1 MQWRGRRESSNVDDR
16 RGLGGGK
23 ILGGGIGALIIGVI
37 VYLLGGDPSVIMDQ
51 QQVQTQPQ
59 TAEQKAA
66 EDTLAQFSK
75 VVMAETE
82 DVWHQIF
89 SQMGATYEDPTLV
102 LFSGYVE
109 TACGNASSAV
119 GPFYCPL
126 DKKVFIDLSFCN
138 ELKERFQAP
147 GDFAI
152 AYVIAHE
159 VGHHVQN
166 LLGISDKV
174 QRAKERMSETEAN
187 KLSVKLELQADFFA
201 GVWAHHTQQ
210 MKNILEEGD
219 IDEALNAASAVGDDK
234 IQEQTQGRIV
244 PDAFTHG
251 TAQQRMYW
259 FRKGYQTGD
268 VNQGDTFN
276 DASLASL
283 N

>member
-23 ILGGGIGALIIGVI
+23 IVGGGIGARLIGAII
-37 VYLLGGDPSVIMDQ
+37 YLLGGDPSVIMN
-51 QQVQTQPQ
+51 QQVQSGPQ
-59 TAEQKAA
+59 TAEEKAA

-82 DVWHQIF
+82 DVWHHLF
-89 SQMGATYEDPTLV
+89 RQMGSQYEEPTLV

-166 LLGISDKV
+166 LMGISGKV
-174 QRAKERMSETEAN
+174 QQAKERMSEVEAN

-201 GVWAHHTQQ
+201 GIWAHHTQK
-210 MKNILEEGD
+210 MANIIEQGD
-219 IDEALNAASAVGDDK
+219 IEEAINAASAVGDDK
-234 IQEQTQGRIV
+234 IQEQSQGRIV

-259 FRKGYQTGD
+259 FKKGYQTGD
-268 VNQGDTFN
+268 VNQGDTFS
-276 DASLASL
+276 DPSLASL

>member
-23 ILGGGIGALIIGVI
+23 ILGGGIGALIVGVI

-51 QQVQTQPQ
+51 QQAQSQPQ

-82 DVWHQIF
+82 DVWHQLF
-89 SQMGATYEDPTLV
+89 QQMGSTYEEPTLV

-166 LLGISDKV
+166 LMGISEKV
-174 QRAKERMSETEAN
+174 QQAKGRLSETEAN

-201 GVWAHHTQQ
+201 GVWAHHAQKMQ
-210 MKNILEEGD
+210 NILDPGD
-219 IDEALNAASAVGDDK
+219 IEEALNAASAVGDDK

-259 FRKGYQTGD
+259 FKKGFQTGD

-276 DASLASL
+276 DANLASA